1 MAFALLLGFLPF
13 SLGRILLCCM
23 SCFTSGTLDITHSST
38 STTSV
43 LLVGYGLIL
52 VAALLSTALH
62 TFQQYSRGEQLTI
75 TVYFDALTDLVCW
88 LFSPLKMLPS
98 IHVMLDRTCTLLQH
112 FFRGIINLANV
123 SLNLTM
129 ILVIW
134 PLLFGWSLD
143 IYTSKLFGV
152 EIPQKLQLLF
162 ASSFASTALH
172 WLIGCI
178 CLLLH
183 SLLPSLLRPVCRT
196 IALRSAFEYV
206 CCFLVSETDQHY
218 VCVMLVTRH

>member
-1 MAFALLLGFLPF
+1 MAFAFLLGFLPF
-13 SLGRILLCCM
+13 SLGRLLLCCM

-43 LLVGYGLIL
+43 LLIGYGLIL

-75 TVYFDALTDLVCW
+75 TVYFHALTDLVCW

-98 IHVMLDRTCTLLQH
+98 IHVMLGWTGT
-112 FFRGIINLANV
+112 FFKGIINLANV
-123 SLNLTM
+123 SLNLTL
-129 ILVIW
+129 ILVTC

-152 EIPQKLQLLF
+152 EIPQKLQLLI

-178 CLLLH
+178 FLLLLH
-183 SLLPSLLRPVCRT
+183 SLLPSILRQVCCT
-196 IALRSAFEYV
+196 IALGLAFEYV
-206 CCFLVSETDQHY
+206 CFSCL
-218 VCVMLVTRH
+218 RN